1 MPEER
6 LKTGNKEAFRTVMR
20 IFKYIHSCL
29 LVEEGDD
36 RILFDPGIFSFV
48 EGKVNPATFKDVSTV
63 VITHPHP
70 DHVDIPSLKKI
81 LASSGASVVTNTEGK
96 TALEKEQIQ
105 AIVLEEG
112 NYQTRN
118 FTLHA
123 IAAAHEKILAPTLPQ
138 NTAYI
143 VNDLL
148 LNPGDSFAS
157 HLSTL
162 KGIKALAL
170 PVMAPWTTDVEM
182 AQFARTMAPQL
193 VIPVHD
199 SYVKDFFLKQRYDA
213 FERYFSSLNIT
224 LQRMYNPGD
233 VVEL

>member
-1 MPEER
+1 
-6 LKTGNKEAFRTVMR
+6 MR
-20 IFKYIHSCL
+20 ISKYIHSCL

-36 RILFDPGIFSFV
+36 KILFDPGIFSFV
-48 EGKVNPATFKDVSTV
+48 EGKVSPATFKDVSTV

-81 LASSGASVVTNTEGK
+81 LANSKASVVTNTEGK

-112 NYQTRN
+112 DYQTRN

-123 IAAAHEKILAPTLPQ
+123 IAATHEKILAPTLPQ
-138 NTAYI
+138 NTAYV
-143 VNDLL
+143 VNGML

-182 AQFARTMAPQL
+182 AQFARTMAPQI

-199 SYVKDFFLKQRYDA
+199 GYVKDFFLKLRYDVY
-213 FERYFSSLNIT
+213 ESYFSSLNIT

>member
-1 MPEER
+1 
-6 LKTGNKEAFRTVMR
+6 MR
-20 IFKYIHSCL
+20 ISKYIHSCL

-36 RILFDPGIFSFV
+36 KILFDPGIYSFV
-48 EGKVNPATFKDVSTV
+48 EGKVSPATFKDVSTV
-63 VITHPHP
+63 VITHSHP

-81 LASSGASVVTNTEGK
+81 LANSKASVVTNTEGK

-112 NYQTRN
+112 DYQTRN

-123 IAAAHEKILAPTLPQ
+123 IAATHEKILAPTLPQ
-138 NTAYI
+138 NTAYV
-143 VNDLL
+143 VNGML

-182 AQFARTMAPQL
+182 AQFARTMAPQI

-199 SYVKDFFLKQRYDA
+199 GYVKDFFLKLRYDVY
-213 FERYFSSLNIT
+213 ESYFSSLNIT

-233 VVEL
+233 AVEL

>member
-1 MPEER
+1 
-6 LKTGNKEAFRTVMR
+6 MR
-20 IFKYIHSCL
+20 ISKYIHSCL

-36 RILFDPGIFSFV
+36 KILFDPGIFSFV
-48 EGKVNPATFKDVSTV
+48 EGKVSPATFKDVSTV

-81 LASSGASVVTNTEGK
+81 LANSKASVVTNTEGK

-105 AIVLEEG
+105 VIVLEEG
-112 NYQTRN
+112 DYQTRN

-123 IAAAHEKILAPTLPQ
+123 IAATHEKILAPTLPQ
-138 NTAYI
+138 NTAYV
-143 VNDLL
+143 VNDML

-182 AQFARTMAPQL
+182 AEFARTMAPQI

-199 SYVKDFFLKQRYDA
+199 GYVKDFFLKLRYDVY
-213 FERYFSSLNIT
+213 ESYFSSLNIT

>member
-1 MPEER
+1 
-6 LKTGNKEAFRTVMR
+6 MR
-20 IFKYIHSCL
+20 ISKYIHSCL

-36 RILFDPGIFSFV
+36 KILFDPGTFSFV
-48 EGKVNPATFKDVSTV
+48 EGKVSPATFKDVSTV
-63 VITHPHP
+63 VITHSHP

-81 LASSGASVVTNTEGK
+81 LANSKASVVTNTEGK

-112 NYQTRN
+112 DYQTRN

-123 IAAAHEKILAPTLPQ
+123 IAATHEKILAPTLPQ
-138 NTAYI
+138 NTAYV
-143 VNDLL
+143 VNDML

-182 AQFARTMAPQL
+182 AQFARTMAPQI

-199 SYVKDFFLKQRYDA
+199 GYVKDFFLKLRYDA
-213 FERYFSSLNIT
+213 FESYFSSLNIT